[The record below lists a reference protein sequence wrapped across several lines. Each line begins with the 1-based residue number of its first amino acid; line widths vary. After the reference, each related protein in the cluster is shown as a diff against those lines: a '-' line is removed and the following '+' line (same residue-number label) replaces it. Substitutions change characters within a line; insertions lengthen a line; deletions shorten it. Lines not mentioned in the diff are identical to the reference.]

1 MSITEN
7 ERIVAK
13 TISQSRTESVHIVM
27 PGNINGS
34 DSLFGGQLMEW
45 IDIIA
50 AVVARRHSGC
60 QVTTAA
66 VDNLVFKAPA
76 KKNDTILLVGKL
88 CYVGNTSMDVCVET
102 YVEKIDGRK
111 KLINT
116 AYLTLVALD
125 SEGKP
130 TKVPRLIL
138 ENEHDRDEYEKAL
151 SRRGSCKPRY

>member
-1 MSITEN
+1 TVSY
-7 ERIVAK
+7 
-13 TISQSRTESVHIVM
+13 SRTESVHIVM
-27 PGNINGS
+27 PSNINGT

-66 VDNLVFKAPA
+66 VDNLVFKSPA
-76 KKNDTILLVGKL
+76 FKNDTILLIGKM
-88 CYVGNTSMDVCVET
+88 CYVGNTSMDVRVET
-102 YVEKIDGRK
+102 YVEKIDGTK
-111 KLINT
+111 TLINT

-125 SEGKP
+125 ENGKP

-138 ENEHDRDEYEKAL
+138 ENENDRTEYDKAIL
-151 SRRGSCKPRY
+151 RRSSCKFKPKY